1 MGNTLNKMDQN
12 GPWLPWL
19 CQVFGGDQID
29 CSKHSNFQ
37 QLPESTDD
45 LVQPLIHPWLV
56 TSTSGKELQEFGSKS
71 GQDESYCIEI
81 AVK

>member
-1 MGNTLNKMDQN
+1 MGHGFHGYVKYSEAIKLTE
-12 GPWLPWL
+12 
-19 CQVFGGDQID
+19 
-29 CSKHSNFQ
+29 HSNFQ

-81 AVK
+81 AAK